1 MLESDAPKELLRLSR
16 VLDDET
22 DTIHLFSELF
32 DFAHHHPPDPL
43 PPQLARDDDVAHAHR
58 IAFDLQIDVQFD
70 HGDDV
75 AEELPEQTACRYGGR
90 GILAVQKRADRLMI
104 AAFDG
109 TDEQT

>member
-1 MLESDAPKELLRLSR
+1 MLESDASKELLRISR

-43 PPQLARDDDVAHAHR
+43 PPQLACDDDVAHAHR
-58 IAFDLQIDVQFD
+58 IALDLQIHDS
-70 HGDDV
+70 DDV
-75 AEELPEQTACRYGGR
+75 AEELPEQTACRCGGQA
-90 GILAVQKRADRLMI
+90 ILPVQKLPDRLMI